1 MGVNQ
6 DFIPNL
12 LNAIKIKVVSSML
25 KSKLFF
31 AFYYIGISIVY
42 LISMPFILFFSKRK
56 SKYKVSL
63 PARFFLKENRA
74 LKPNGI
80 WFHSCSFGEARA
92 AYPLMEALPNELL
105 RLTTTTQTGY
115 EAILSKQSQQS
126 RYLPFEPLLFF
137 WVKPQKVLVVMEA
150 EFWYLLF
157 AFTRKRGAKTLLI
170 NARMSDRSF
179 PKYKR
184 VSWFYKKIFEQIDE
198 VYAQSVL
205 DKERLEMLGA
215 KNVKVI
221 GNIKLANIPK
231 ADKQLSK
238 PKAIL
243 VCAASTHEGEEEL
256 ILDAFYKFKTENP
269 EAKLALVPRHPER
282 FNDIKIMID
291 EFSKKHYYSTHSYS
305 FNEAFN
311 SDIVLVDVLGEL
323 INIYAI
329 SDIVI
334 LGGAFGKIGGHNA
347 AEAAQYG
354 CKIISGEHYFNQRD
368 IFNMIEGIAIVTKDN
383 LARRLQQHAQ
393 LMPTKIIQTTD
404 IQPIVDSIKREI

>member
-1 MGVNQ
+1 
-6 DFIPNL
+6 
-12 LNAIKIKVVSSML
+12 ML
-25 KSKLFF
+25 KSIFF
-31 AFYYIGISIVY
+31 FTFYFFLVSFAY
-42 LISMPFILFFSKRK
+42 LITIPILFFFSKRHL
-56 SKYKVSL
+56 KYKDSI
-63 PARFFLKENRA
+63 PARFFLKNNKP

-92 AYPLMEALPNELL
+92 TYALLDMLPNELL

-115 EAILSKQSQQS
+115 EAIVSKQSEQS

-137 WVKPQKVLVVMEA
+137 WSKPQKVLLVMEA

-157 AFTRKRGAKTLLI
+157 ALAKKRGAKTLLI

-179 PKYKR
+179 YKYKR
-184 VSWFYKKIFEQIDE
+184 MSWFYKKIFEYIDE
-198 VYAQSVL
+198 VYAQSKL
-205 DKERLEMLGA
+205 DKERLELLGA

-231 ADKQLSK
+231 ESKQLSK
-238 PKAIL
+238 PKALLI
-243 VCAASTHEGEEEL
+243 CAASTHDGEEEM
-256 ILDAFYKFKTENP
+256 ILEAFYKFKEENL
-269 EAKLALVPRHPER
+269 EAKLVIVPRHPER
-282 FNDIKIMID
+282 FKKVQDMIN
-291 EFSKKHYYSTHSYS
+291 EFSKKYYYTTHNYS
-305 FNEAFN
+305 ENEAFN

-334 LGGAFGKIGGHNA
+334 LGGAFKKIGGHNA

-368 IFNMIEGIAIVTKDN
+368 IFNMIEGIAIVTEDN
-383 LARRLQQHAQ
+383 LARRLQQHTK
-393 LMPTKIIQTTD
+393 LMPTKIIQRTD